1 MTIHITHIQRQQ
13 YKHNTHNMRCD
24 VYIHIYTY
32 IRIYIL
38 YMYVLYIYI
47 YIINIRKITTTKICY
62 FKFHVSAI
70 LILTRINV
78 KLEVANYF

>member
-1 MTIHITHIQRQQ
+1 
-13 YKHNTHNMRCD
+13 
-24 VYIHIYTY
+24 
-32 IRIYIL
+32 
-38 YMYVLYIYI
+38 MYVLYIYI